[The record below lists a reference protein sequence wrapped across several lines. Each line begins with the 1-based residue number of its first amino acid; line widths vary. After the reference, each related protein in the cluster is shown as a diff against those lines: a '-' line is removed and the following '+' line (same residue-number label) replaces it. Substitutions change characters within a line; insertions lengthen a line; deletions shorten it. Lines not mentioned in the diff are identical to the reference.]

1 MMETDILAHFWAPRM
16 FWNVRFLT
24 GKPRVFPS
32 WHGWAILAHHNV
44 PPPQTH
50 GHVRGDGVNKFISS
64 WVGVE
69 GTALWLRA
77 STGLVGHVSLAVG
90 GQQWIGGPAVAEQG
104 MGGCLPVLR
113 C

>member
-1 MMETDILAHFWAPRM
+1 MAGQYLPITTSP
-16 FWNVRFLT
+16 
-24 GKPRVFPS
+24 
-32 WHGWAILAHHNV
+32 HHR
-44 PPPQTH
+44 PTAMS
-50 GHVRGDGVNKFISS
+50 RGDGVNKFISS